1 MIKTYPVVVS
11 VAGSD
16 SGGGAGIQADL
27 KTMAALGVYGAT
39 AITAVTA
46 QNTKGVIAIHAI
58 PIDIFQK
65 QLYAVFD
72 DFEVDAVKIGML
84 HDPEIVDILIHALKK
99 YKPKHIVVDPVMVA
113 TSGDSLILKPT
124 IDALKNG
131 LFPLASLITPNL
143 KETAFLLEREVNNV
157 EDMKKAAF
165 DLLSFGSKAVVVKGG
180 HLLEKIIS
188 DVLWVQGE
196 SQAHT
201 FDADYI
207 ETENLHGTGC
217 TLSSAIASYLALG
230 CTLIQAV
237 SLAKQYVSQAIL
249 YGRDVA
255 IGHGHGPLNHAFNPQ
270 KLKINEKNN

>member
-1 MIKTYPVVVS
+1 MSKTYPVVVS

-46 QNTKGVIAIHAI
+46 QNTKRVIAIHAI
-58 PIDIFQK
+58 PSNIFQK

-84 HDPEIVDILIHALKK
+84 HDPEIVDILIHALEK
-99 YKPKHIVVDPVMVA
+99 YKPKYVVVDPVMVA
-113 TSGDSLILKPT
+113 TSGDPLILNPT
-124 IDALKNG
+124 IDALKTG

-143 KETAFLLEREVNNV
+143 KETALLLEREVNNI

-165 DLLSFGSKAVVVKGG
+165 DLLSFGSKAVLVKGG
-180 HLLEKIIS
+180 HLQDKIIS
-188 DVLWVQGE
+188 DVLWLQGE
-196 SQAHT
+196 NQAHT

-207 ETENLHGTGC
+207 QTENLHGTGC

-230 CTLIQAV
+230 YTLIQAV

-249 YGRDVA
+249 YGRDVT

>member
-1 MIKTYPVVVS
+1 MKTYPVVVS

>member
-1 MIKTYPVVVS
+1 
-11 VAGSD
+11 
-16 SGGGAGIQADL
+16 
-27 KTMAALGVYGAT
+27 
-39 AITAVTA
+39 
-46 QNTKGVIAIHAI
+46 
-58 PIDIFQK
+58 
-65 QLYAVFD
+65 
-72 DFEVDAVKIGML
+72 
-84 HDPEIVDILIHALKK
+84 
-99 YKPKHIVVDPVMVA
+99 
-113 TSGDSLILKPT
+113 
-124 IDALKNG
+124 
-131 LFPLASLITPNL
+131 
-143 KETAFLLEREVNNV
+143 VNNV

-165 DLLSFGSKAVVVKGG
+165 DLLSFGSKSVVVKGG

>member
-124 IDALKNG
+124 IDALKSG

-143 KETAFLLEREVNNV
+143 IETAFLLEREVNNV

-196 SQAHT
+196 SQAHI
-201 FDADYI
+201 FDANYI

>member
-1 MIKTYPVVVS
+1 MTKTYPVVVS

-39 AITAVTA
+39 VITAVTA

-58 PIDIFQK
+58 PNDIFQK
-65 QLYAVFD
+65 QLNAVFD
-72 DFEVDAVKIGML
+72 DFEVDTVKIGML
-84 HDPEIVDILIHALKK
+84 HDPEIVDILIHALEK
-99 YKPKHIVVDPVMVA
+99 YKTKYVVVDPVMVA
-113 TSGDSLILKPT
+113 TSGDPLILKPT
-124 IDALKNG
+124 IDALKTG

-143 KETAFLLEREVNNV
+143 KETALLLEREVNNV

-165 DLLSFGSKAVVVKGG
+165 DLLSFGSKAVLVKGG
-180 HLLEKIIS
+180 HLQDKIIS
-188 DVLWVQGE
+188 DVLWLQGE
-196 SQAHT
+196 NQAHT

-207 ETENLHGTGC
+207 QTENLHGTGC

-230 CTLIQAV
+230 YTLIQAV

-249 YGRDVA
+249 YGRDVT

>member
-1 MIKTYPVVVS
+1 MTKTYPVVVS

-39 AITAVTA
+39 VITAVTA

-58 PIDIFQK
+58 PNDIFQK
-65 QLYAVFD
+65 QLNAVFD
-72 DFEVDAVKIGML
+72 DFEVDTVKIGML
-84 HDPEIVDILIHALKK
+84 HDPEIVDILIHALEK
-99 YKPKHIVVDPVMVA
+99 YKPKYVVVDPVMVA
-113 TSGDSLILKPT
+113 TSGDPLILKPT
-124 IDALKNG
+124 IDALKTG

-143 KETAFLLEREVNNV
+143 KETALLLEREVNNV

-230 CTLIQAV
+230 YTLIQAV

-249 YGRDVA
+249 YGRDVT

>member
-1 MIKTYPVVVS
+1 MTKTYPVVVS

-39 AITAVTA
+39 VITAVTA

-58 PIDIFQK
+58 PNDIFQK
-65 QLYAVFD
+65 QLNAVFD
-72 DFEVDAVKIGML
+72 DFEVDTVKIGML
-84 HDPEIVDILIHALKK
+84 HDPEIVDILIHALEK
-99 YKPKHIVVDPVMVA
+99 YKPKYVVVDPVMVA
-113 TSGDSLILKPT
+113 TSGDPLILKPT
-124 IDALKNG
+124 IDALKTG

-143 KETAFLLEREVNNV
+143 KETALLLEREVNNV

-165 DLLSFGSKAVVVKGG
+165 DLLSFGSKAVLVKGG
-180 HLLEKIIS
+180 HLQDKIIS
-188 DVLWVQGE
+188 DVLWLQGE
-196 SQAHT
+196 NQAHT

-207 ETENLHGTGC
+207 QTENLHGTGC

-230 CTLIQAV
+230 YTLIQAV

-249 YGRDVA
+249 YGRDVT